1 MDEGKQTERELR
13 EHAQLLDAGNLNE
26 VAAFL
31 AGLLANGILPNAIWD
46 AIKGTIAAISRRF
59 GAAKL
64 DELEALIVEELQKVQ
79 RKGKHLSKDDLHLRA
94 KDLLAR
100 IQESGG

>member
-1 MDEGKQTERELR
+1 MDEGKQTEKELR
-13 EHAQLLDAGNLNE
+13 EQAQLLDAGNLNE

-31 AGLLANGILPNAIWD
+31 AGLLVSGILPNAIWD

-64 DELEALIVEELQKVQ
+64 EELEDLLVRELQKVQ
-79 RKGKHLSKDDLHLRA
+79 RKGKHLSEEDLRLRA